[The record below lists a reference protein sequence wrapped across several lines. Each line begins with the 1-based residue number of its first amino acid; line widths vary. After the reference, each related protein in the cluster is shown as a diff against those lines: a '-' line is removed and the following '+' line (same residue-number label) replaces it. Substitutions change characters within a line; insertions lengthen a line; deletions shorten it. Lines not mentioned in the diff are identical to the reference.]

1 MAREA
6 ANVGRSSHYR
16 WKEADPVYEEA
27 FEMAKEDAADILE
40 AEAKRRAVDGDD
52 VKDRLQQDD
61 GRTAFPHRGSR
72 AIPMPFWR
80 RPVIYSSPKLRSR
93 P

>member
-72 AIPMPFWR
+72 ASLCRFGAVP
-80 RPVIYSSPKLRSR
+80 
-93 P
+93 